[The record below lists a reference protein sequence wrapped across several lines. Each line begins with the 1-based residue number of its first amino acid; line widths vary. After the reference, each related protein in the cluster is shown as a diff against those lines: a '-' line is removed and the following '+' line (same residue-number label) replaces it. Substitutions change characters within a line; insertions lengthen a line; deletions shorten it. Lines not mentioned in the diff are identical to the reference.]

1 MSRLFEKLSENLT
14 AREVARPDPLSPEFS
29 LDQRRTLLRIA
40 REAILYVL
48 ERENPNHRKHWG
60 TQGMA
65 PPPFPEAPPSAGLS
79 EPRGV
84 FTTLYLKGD
93 LHNDLHREL
102 RGCVG
107 YALPIAPLYR
117 AVACSPACPRFIPR
131 QWKSGATAC
140 SSRMALDAACCCPR
154 SQSKMVGTGK
164 LFLSKPAARLAC
176 RWMPGARAQ
185 PSRRSRP
192 RSSATLMSKLSAE
205 FPGTVWSVSGFP
217 PRVYP
222 RDILPALGTRRLW
235 A

>member
-40 REAILYVL
+40 REAILCAL
-48 ERENPNHRKHWG
+48 ERENPNQRKHWG

-107 YALPIAPLYR
+107 YALTIAPHDR
-117 AVACSPACPRFIPR
+117 AAAETAPAPAFVDSPLIPVAH
-131 QWKSGATAC
+131 
-140 SSRMALDAACCCPR
+140 
-154 SQSKMVGTGK
+154 
-164 LFLSKPAARLAC
+164 
-176 RWMPGARAQ
+176 
-185 PSRRSRP
+185 
-192 RSSATLMSKLSAE
+192 
-205 FPGTVWSVSGFP
+205 
-217 PRVYP
+217 
-222 RDILPALGTRRLW
+222 RD
-235 A
+235 